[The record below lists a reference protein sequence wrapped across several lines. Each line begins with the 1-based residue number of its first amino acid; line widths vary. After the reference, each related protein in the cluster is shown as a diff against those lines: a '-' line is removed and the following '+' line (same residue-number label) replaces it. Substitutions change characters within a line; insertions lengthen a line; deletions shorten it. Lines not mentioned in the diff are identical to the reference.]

1 MGKLGDILSPVSL
14 PSPAGS
20 AVSPPENE
28 KSKHEFDFEEISG
41 DESPVMVYSTQ
52 LEVEA
57 ISSDEDDTD
66 HVGGGE
72 DMEISDEDTIR
83 DNIIELNVKQV
94 TKDYHVPYPPMG
106 LPALPPVPPSY
117 PPPLPPPIGYYQQEA
132 SYPHPPEYPPP
143 PLPPSPSLPLLFKEA
158 EAKGNILFAVE
169 TMESSASTHHQGT
182 PGADHII
189 PGTRAAGTD
198 TVQGRGQEA
207 GGELRLSR
215 LGRVLGEE
223 GQRGKLRNVRVHVH
237 VYVGCYD
244 R

>member
-1 MGKLGDILSPVSL
+1 
-14 PSPAGS
+14 
-20 AVSPPENE
+20 
-28 KSKHEFDFEEISG
+28 
-41 DESPVMVYSTQ
+41 MVYSTQ

-143 PLPPSPSLPLLFKEA
+143 PLPPPPPYPSSSKKQKQKETFFSPSKQWKVPPAHTTKEHQ
-158 EAKGNILFAVE
+158 GQTILYRALEQLALILCRDVDRKLV
-169 TMESSASTHHQGT
+169 ESSAFPVLDGFWEKRDKEVSCEMYMYMCMWDVMIGSVVFNNRGT
-182 PGADHII
+182 
-189 PGTRAAGTD
+189 
-198 TVQGRGQEA
+198 
-207 GGELRLSR
+207 
-215 LGRVLGEE
+215 
-223 GQRGKLRNVRVHVH
+223 
-237 VYVGCYD
+237 
-244 R
+244 